1 MRQISEIN
9 FTCVFR
15 GVGVF
20 LCIYYEN
27 LGVFMWVRMVC
38 EQKVVCLS
46 GAKIAVNR
54 SRLGPRHDLISE

>member
-54 SRLGPRHDLISE
+54 SR